1 MHDYNTIL
9 GVIELRLSKVSYDS
23 VQKRYRIGRS
33 GIALIMNRY
42 KDSGLSLDDLRQM
55 PASKVVDLIYPKENL
70 RHKDIP
76 LPDFE
81 KIHEQMIQMGKHAD
95 LSFLWIDYK
104 KEHPNGYQ
112 LAQFYKLYRDFM
124 VDTYGTSKTSMPVE
138 RIPGEKMYI
147 DWVGDQPELLLDT
160 TTDELRKV
168 HIFTTTL
175 GFSSLVYAEIFPDE
189 KLPHFI
195 TGTVHALSYYGAV
208 PKYLVPDNLRT
219 AVTRHSKD
227 ELVLQSAFSDLETF
241 YDTIILPPPPRKP
254 KGKPTV
260 ENHVRFLETHLVEEL
275 KKDTYTSLEALNAA
289 VKKIVA
295 DINQRPFQKK
305 SDIRKSRMN
314 GFEKY
319 DKPRMNQLPGE
330 SYTLCDYKY
339 FLKVPDNYHLE
350 YDAHYYSVL
359 YTYKGKPAIL
369 KATMTEIR
377 ICDEYNRLIC
387 RHPRSYRD
395 FPLYITDDSHM
406 PPEHLYYKE
415 VNAHDGAYYRRWA
428 SVYGESMVTLIDRI
442 LRSSKHEEQAYNSCA
457 GVLMFL
463 TGWFR
468 RLLRNA

>member
-9 GVIELRLSKVSYDS
+9 GVIELRLSKVSYDA

-42 KDSGLSLDDLRQM
+42 NDSGLSLDDLRQM
-55 PASKVVDLIYPKENL
+55 PPAKVVDLIYPKENL

-160 TTDELRKV
+160 AAGALRKV

-175 GFSSLVYAEIFPDE
+175 GFSSLVYAEIFLDE

-195 TGTVHALSYYGAV
+195 AGTVHALSYYGAV
-208 PKYLVPDNLRT
+208 PKYLVPDNLKT
-219 AVTRHSKD
+219 AVTMHSKD

-241 YDTIILPPPPRKP
+241 YDTVILPPPPRKP

-260 ENHVRFLETHLVEEL
+260 ENHVRFL
-275 KKDTYTSLEALNAA
+275 
-289 VKKIVA
+289 
-295 DINQRPFQKK
+295 
-305 SDIRKSRMN
+305 
-314 GFEKY
+314 
-319 DKPRMNQLPGE
+319 
-330 SYTLCDYKY
+330 
-339 FLKVPDNYHLE
+339 
-350 YDAHYYSVL
+350 
-359 YTYKGKPAIL
+359 
-369 KATMTEIR
+369 
-377 ICDEYNRLIC
+377 
-387 RHPRSYRD
+387 
-395 FPLYITDDSHM
+395 
-406 PPEHLYYKE
+406 
-415 VNAHDGAYYRRWA
+415 
-428 SVYGESMVTLIDRI
+428 
-442 LRSSKHEEQAYNSCA
+442 
-457 GVLMFL
+457 
-463 TGWFR
+463 
-468 RLLRNA
+468 

>member
-55 PASKVVDLIYPKENL
+55 PTSKVVDLIYPKENL

-112 LAQFYKLYRDFM
+112 LAQFYKLYRDFL

-160 TTDELRKV
+160 TTGELRKV

-260 ENHVRFLETHLVEEL
+260 ENHVRYLEIHLVEKL
-275 KKDTYTSLEALNAA
+275 KEKIYVSFEDLNAEI
-289 VKKIVA
+289 KK
-295 DINQRPFQKK
+295 N
-305 SDIRKSRMN
+305 
-314 GFEKY
+314 
-319 DKPRMNQLPGE
+319 
-330 SYTLCDYKY
+330 
-339 FLKVPDNYHLE
+339 
-350 YDAHYYSVL
+350 
-359 YTYKGKPAIL
+359 
-369 KATMTEIR
+369 
-377 ICDEYNRLIC
+377 
-387 RHPRSYRD
+387 
-395 FPLYITDDSHM
+395 
-406 PPEHLYYKE
+406 
-415 VNAHDGAYYRRWA
+415 
-428 SVYGESMVTLIDRI
+428 
-442 LRSSKHEEQAYNSCA
+442 SSSPQ
-457 GVLMFL
+457 
-463 TGWFR
+463 
-468 RLLRNA
+468 